1 MRRVLV
7 GYRLWLE
14 HRRVG
19 KKIEPFELDGDSLSW
34 DGPTARR
41 RVTPSAASARERTHA
56 RPASRRR
63 APLAYGS
70 VARPSPAASPPLT
83 SF

>member
-70 VARPSPAASPPLT
+70 VARPSPPAASRR
-83 SF
+83 